1 VKRKEE
7 NAVHDIFTFLAPG
20 AQTWQLSYQS
30 RQAGHKSSHSL
41 SAQTLKPSAGR
52 ALRAFHFRSGLRDS
66 RLALLLEKVDK
77 GVGAAVVLADF
88 TFTIQLAENALGKLL
103 AELDAPLVEG
113 VDVPDGA
120 LDESEVLVVSDQ
132 RAERAGGDFLGQ
144 DRGGGPVAEESLV
157 GNELVGSAFGLDGFG
172 GLADHEGLRLCE
184 EVGGE
189 HALVLVAV
197 DGVVRLNGQDEVG
210 GDELG
215 ALVEELEEGVL
226 GVGTGLT
233 EEDGAGSVL
242 HIISTAGDSL
252 AVGFHGELLK
262 VGGEAVHVLVVAGI
276 NVSVCLLRTE
286 DA

>member
-1 VKRKEE
+1 M
-7 NAVHDIFTFLAPG
+7 H
-20 AQTWQLSYQS
+20 TWQQLSHQS
-30 RQAGHKSSHSL
+30 RQAGHSL
-41 SAQTLKPSAGR
+41 SSNLSAR
-52 ALRAFHFRSGLRDS
+52 ALKLSTSRALHAFHLRSSLRDS
-66 RLALLLEKVDK
+66 RLALLLEKVDER
-77 GVGAAVVLADF
+77 VGAAVVLADLSLAVE
-88 TFTIQLAENALGKLL
+88 LAENALGKLL
-103 AELDAPLVEG
+103 AELDAPLVER

-132 RAERAGGDFLGQ
+132 QAERAGGDLLGQ

-157 GNELVGSAFGLDGFG
+157 GDELVGSAFGLDGFG
-172 GLADHEGLRLCE
+172 GLADHEGLGLCE

-197 DGVVRLNGQDEVG
+197 DGVVRLDGQDEVG

-226 GVGTGLT
+226 GVGTGLS

-242 HIISTAGDSL
+242 HVVSAAGDSL
-252 AVGFHGELLK
+252 AVGFHGELLE

-276 NVSVCLLRTE
+276 NVSICLLRTE
-286 DA
+286 DP